1 MHVPEKERERESSRE
16 TPSKLC
22 AADDCERLVLSGKL
36 LQRDDPL
43 SYSHIHAHK
52 LTLNERAHAALLI
65 SCSRPL
71 CLYFAFRKL
80 LAVCPFFLYKYIR
93 AFIYSIQV
101 CVCMCVLYTS
111 ERETSSVFDCV
122 CVCEWLVMLVS
133 LRESMQDLV
142 QTHTHSV
149 HISLYICMYI
159 KIQ

>member
-1 MHVPEKERERESSRE
+1 MPEKERQRESARE
-16 TPSKLC
+16 RASKLC

-43 SYSHIHAHK
+43 SYSLIHAHR

-65 SCSRPL
+65 SCSRLL

-122 CVCEWLVMLVS
+122 CVWVACHACFAARINARS
-133 LRESMQDLV
+133 CTY
-142 QTHTHSV
+142 THTHTV
-149 HISLYICMYI
+149 YVYHWIYVCI
-159 KIQ
+159 

>member
-1 MHVPEKERERESSRE
+1 MPEKERQRESARE
-16 TPSKLC
+16 RASKLC

-43 SYSHIHAHK
+43 SYSLIHTHK

-65 SCSRPL
+65 SCSRLL

-101 CVCMCVLYTS
+101 CVWMCVLYTS

-122 CVCEWLVMLVS
+122 CVSCLSCLFRCENQCKILYI
-133 LRESMQDLV
+133 
-142 QTHTHSV
+142 HTHAHSV
-149 HISLYICMYI
+149 RISLNIRMYI

>member
-1 MHVPEKERERESSRE
+1 MPEKERQRESARE
-16 TPSKLC
+16 RASKLC

-43 SYSHIHAHK
+43 SYSLIHTHK

-65 SCSRPL
+65 SCSRLL

-101 CVCMCVLYTS
+101 CVCMCVLYTN

-122 CVCEWLVMLVS
+122 CVWVACHACFTARINARS
-133 LRESMQDLV
+133 CTY
-142 QTHTHSV
+142 THTHTV
-149 HISLYICMYI
+149 YVYHWIYVCI
-159 KIQ
+159 